1 MMIYVLI
8 WSFILSKSMIFAPF
22 PCRNVSKEFPIKDMI
37 LKEFPTVRYILF
49 YYGENRYFVIV
60 WAALSVLFVVFVI
73 ESLLDNNAGESPFS
87 NLDFK
92 FCTQF

>member
-1 MMIYVLI
+1 
-8 WSFILSKSMIFAPF
+8 
-22 PCRNVSKEFPIKDMI
+22 MI

>member
-1 MMIYVLI
+1 M
-8 WSFILSKSMIFAPF
+8 A
-22 PCRNVSKEFPIKDMI
+22 
-37 LKEFPTVRYILF
+37 RYILF
-49 YYGENRYFVIV
+49 YYGENRYFVFV